1 MERKS
6 VMENLTKQEV
16 LDLTEKFVQS
26 LKIEGKEKRKM
37 ASQRAWH
44 IVVHNILPLEKNF
57 PNEEVNVDF
66 IIQTLSEKGIG
77 TEEEIKLSCHK
88 NQTQTE
94 ESPVY
99 SDTRTPEEK
108 RLDEEREN
116 CAQCQLGGG
125 GCPRHRRPR

>member
-1 MERKS
+1 
-6 VMENLTKQEV
+6 MENLTKQEV
-16 LDLTEKFVQS
+16 LNIIEKFVQI
-26 LKIEGKEKRKM
+26 LKMENKEKRKT

-44 IVVHNILPLEKNF
+44 IVVHLILPLGKNF
-57 PNEEVNVDF
+57 PNEEVDVNF
-66 IIQTLSEKGIG
+66 IIQTLIEKGIG

-88 NQTQTE
+88 TQTE

-116 CAQCQLGGG
+116 CTQCQLGGG
-125 GCPRHRRPR
+125 GCPRHRRPH